1 MLFVPSDLAWYEL
14 DQLLT
19 LIEPSL
25 VRYAFVEPELL
36 QLMAPDAGNPREAI
50 PPSCEEGRSPCPNQQ
65 ISKCMNNVR
74 YEISCIT

>member
-1 MLFVPSDLAWYEL
+1 MSSQWIFAFFYKQTASRFLLHIRLLRRTNGACLLFVPSDLAWYEL

-36 QLMAPDAGNPREAI
+36 
-50 PPSCEEGRSPCPNQQ
+50 
-65 ISKCMNNVR
+65 
-74 YEISCIT
+74 